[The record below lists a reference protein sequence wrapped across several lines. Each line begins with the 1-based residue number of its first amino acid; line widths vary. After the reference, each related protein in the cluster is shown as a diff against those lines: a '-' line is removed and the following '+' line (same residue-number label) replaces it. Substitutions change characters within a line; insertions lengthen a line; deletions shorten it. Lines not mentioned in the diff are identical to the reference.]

1 MKDDQNKKIS
11 KKKKGELIPYSN
23 KGGKDLIVISSRV
36 LVEAKR
42 VWSFSSEIIKKIILI
57 SGKVA
62 CSSPSPKTHK
72 GEFKN
77 DIEGKPLCFYYF
89 ECERCKKPFYEYR
102 HEWTDFIALGDQC
115 KVYRA
120 CKHCGIQE
128 YGDNHLFSK
137 FSVDSDCRLIG
148 TCEKCGTQREFGK
161 AHRWSVVNWKDS
173 EGKARE
179 KKTCVQCKKEV

>member
-1 MKDDQNKKIS
+1 MKTNNQEEKDDLVVVEEEKS
-11 KKKKGELIPYSN
+11 RDLVPYSD
-23 KGGKDLIVISSRV
+23 GKNLIAISSKV
-36 LVEAKR
+36 LVEAK
-42 VWSFSSEIIKKIILI
+42 KIIQKIVLI

-77 DIEGKPLCFYYF
+77 NVEGKPLCFYYF
-89 ECERCKKPFYEYR
+89 ECERCRKPFFEYR

-120 CKHCGIQE
+120 CKHCGIEE

-137 FSVDSDCRLIG
+137 FNVDSDCKLIG

-161 AHRWSVVNWKDS
+161 AHRWSVVNWTDS
-173 EGKARE
+173 EGKVRE
-179 KKTCVQCKKEV
+179 KKTCVQCKKEA